1 MSKNI
6 KDYIKDNKMNIEKI
20 LEDYSPY
27 IKRIINNMVNGNLSS
42 EDKEEILIDTIFVLW
57 KNRDFDIL
65 SLDSYIAGITKNL
78 VKEKLRKRL
87 ITYSI
92 SDYENS
98 IEISKIDTYYDERNE
113 IEDALNILTPID
125 QDVFRLYYYNQK
137 SVKEISK
144 ALDISEFNV
153 TTKLYRARK
162 KLRKILKSGG
172 DINE

>member
-6 KDYIKDNKMNIEKI
+6 KDYIKDNKLNIEKI
-20 LEDYSPY
+20 FEDYSPY
-27 IKRIINNMVNGNLSS
+27 IKKIINNMVNENLSS

-153 TTKLYRARK
+153 TTKLYRARM

>member
-6 KDYIKDNKMNIEKI
+6 KDYIKDNKLNIEKI

-27 IKRIINNMVNGNLSS
+27 IKKIINNMVDENLSS

-98 IEISKIDTYYDERNE
+98 IEISKIDMYYDERNE

-153 TTKLYRARK
+153 TTKLYRARM

>member
-6 KDYIKDNKMNIEKI
+6 KDYIKDNKLNIEKI

-27 IKRIINNMVNGNLSS
+27 IKKIINNMVNENLSS

-98 IEISKIDTYYDERNE
+98 IEISKIDMYYDERNE

-153 TTKLYRARK
+153 TTKLYRARM

>member
-6 KDYIKDNKMNIEKI
+6 KDYIKDNKLNIEKI

-27 IKRIINNMVNGNLSS
+27 IKKIINNMVNENLSS

-98 IEISKIDTYYDERNE
+98 IEISKIDTYYDEKNE

-153 TTKLYRARK
+153 TTKLYRARM

>member
-6 KDYIKDNKMNIEKI
+6 KDYIKDNKLNIEKI

-27 IKRIINNMVNGNLSS
+27 IKKIINNMVNENLSS

-98 IEISKIDTYYDERNE
+98 IKISKIDTYYDERNE

>member
-6 KDYIKDNKMNIEKI
+6 KDYIKDNKLNIEKI

-27 IKRIINNMVNGNLSS
+27 IKKIINNMVNENLSS

-98 IEISKIDTYYDERNE
+98 IEISKIETYYDERNE

-153 TTKLYRARK
+153 TTKLYRARM

>member
-6 KDYIKDNKMNIEKI
+6 KDYIKDNKLNIEKI

-27 IKRIINNMVNGNLSS
+27 IKKIINNMVNENLSS

-78 VKEKLRKRL
+78 VKEKLRRRL

>member
-6 KDYIKDNKMNIEKI
+6 KDYIKDNKLNIEKI

-27 IKRIINNMVNGNLSS
+27 IKKIINNMVNENLSS

-87 ITYSI
+87 IIYSI

-144 ALDISEFNV
+144 VLDISEFNV
-153 TTKLYRARK
+153 TTKLYRARM

>member
-6 KDYIKDNKMNIEKI
+6 KDYIKDNKLNIEKI

-27 IKRIINNMVNGNLSS
+27 IKKIINNMVNGNLSS

-125 QDVFRLYYYNQK
+125 QDIFRLYYYNQK

>member
-6 KDYIKDNKMNIEKI
+6 KDYIKDNKLNIEKI

-27 IKRIINNMVNGNLSS
+27 IKKIINNMVNENLSS

-98 IEISKIDTYYDERNE
+98 IKISKIDTYYDERNE

-162 KLRKILKSGG
+162 KLRKLLKSGG